1 VFSLAGGTHLA
12 LALDQELAQGVRLGL
27 EGYYKRF
34 EDIPYPEEVGNFASG
49 VDVWVRR
56 SEGVVSGWMGYS
68 LAWYWSR
75 LAPLAADTAKAYF
88 SGRQTL
94 SVGVAAA
101 GKHGRAEVR
110 VAYGSGLP
118 YSSVGAVTNPATGE
132 TTDQV
137 PATLPGEVAAPLARP
152 PRDFLRL
159 DVQVSRTF
167 TPRLRGHETSLT
179 PYVRVM
185 NALDR
190 RDNLFYRYP
199 APGDLEA
206 RPATLP
212 LLPVLGL
219 EWKL

>member
-1 VFSLAGGTHLA
+1 M
-12 LALDQELAQGVRLGL
+12 
-27 EGYYKRF
+27 
-34 EDIPYPEEVGNFASG
+34 GNYASG

-56 SEGVVSGWMGYS
+56 GEGAVSGWMGYS

-75 LAPLAADTAKAYF
+75 TDPLPDSARATF

-94 SVGVAAA
+94 SAGLAAD
-101 GKHGRAEVR
+101 GRHGRAEVR

-118 YSSVGAVTNPATGE
+118 YSAVSGDADPATAI
-132 TTDQV
+132 TDQ
-137 PATLPGEVAAPLARP
+137 PPSLPGDVAVPLARP
-152 PRDFLRL
+152 PRDFLRV

-167 TPRLRGHETSLT
+167 TPSVRGHETALT

-190 RDNLFYRYP
+190 RDNLFYRYSRT
-199 APGDLEA
+199 GDLTTPPA
-206 RPATLP
+206 ATLP
-212 LLPVLGL
+212 LVPVLGL

>member
-1 VFSLAGGTHLA
+1 
-12 LALDQELAQGVRLGL
+12 VRLGL

-34 EDIPYPEEVGNFASG
+34 EDVPDPEEVGNYASG

-56 SEGVVSGWMGYS
+56 SEGAVSGWMGYS
-68 LAWYWSR
+68 LAWYWAR
-75 LAPLAADTAKAYF
+75 LEPAADTSRRPRF

-101 GKHGRAEVR
+101 GRHGRAELR

-118 YSSVGAVTNPATGE
+118 YSSVGTITNPATGE
-132 TTDQV
+132 VSEPPPPTV
-137 PATLPGEVAAPLARP
+137 PGEAVAPLSSVP
-152 PRDFLRL
+152 QDFLRL

-167 TPRLRGHETSLT
+167 TARLRGHETTLM

-190 RDNLFYRYP
+190 RDNLFYRYGR
-199 APGDLEA
+199 ADDLEA